1 MSKSDPIE
9 KALNRVGELRRQA
22 PSGTTTDEIRQFLG
36 HRSNLVV
43 AKAAK
48 LALELTSTELIP
60 DLVASF
66 QRFMSNPT
74 QTDRRCAAVTE
85 IAKTL
90 YEFDYVEPDVY
101 LCGLHHVQ
109 LEGSFGPPVD
119 TAAALRG
126 TSAQGLLRTRYPD
139 AMGEVLPLLVD
150 PEPAARIGA
159 VRAFAV
165 NGGSAGV
172 LVLKLKA
179 LTGDPEPE
187 VLIECFC
194 GLLSAAPEQSINFV
208 SAYME
213 ADDSATS
220 DAAIWA
226 LGQSRVKSGFDRLRE
241 KWDRTATRSVR
252 KTLLGAMAA
261 SRIEEA
267 NQFLYSIIAA
277 GKNSPD
283 AGDAFEALSNYK
295 SADSITKAI
304 QEMSRICR
312 AETC

>member
-9 KALNRVGELRRQA
+9 KALNRVGELRHQA
-22 PSGTTTDEIRQFLG
+22 PSRTTTDEIRQFLG
-36 HRSNLVV
+36 HRSNLVA

-48 LALELTSTELIP
+48 LAAELRGTELIP

-85 IAKTL
+85 IVKTL
-90 YEFDYVEPDVY
+90 YEFDYVEPDIY
-101 LCGLHHVQ
+101 LSGLHHVQ

-119 TAAALRG
+119 TAATLRG
-126 TSAQGLLRTRYPD
+126 TSAQGLLRTGYPD
-139 AMGEVLPLLVD
+139 AMVEVLPLLVD

-159 VRAFAV
+159 VRAFTV

-172 LVLKLKA
+172 LVLRLKA

-187 VLIECFC
+187 VLVECFC
-194 GLLSAAPEQSINFV
+194 GLLSAAPEHSINFV

-213 ADDSATS
+213 ADDSSTS

-226 LGQSRVKSGFDRLRE
+226 LGQSRLKSGFDRLRE
-241 KWDRTATRSVR
+241 KWDRTAARSMR

-267 NQFLYSIIAA
+267 NQFLYSMIAA
-277 GKNSPD
+277 GENGSD
-283 AGDAFEALSNYK
+283 AGDAFEALSAYK
-295 SADSITKAI
+295 SPDSITRAI
-304 QEMSRICR
+304 QEMSRTCR
-312 AETC
+312 AESH